1 MRHLQHQSQ
10 HKTYTNHNMFPPSS
24 IISAATSAIN
34 THEHI
39 ISHCI
44 STVPHHT
51 SFWYYQTGHHYGPVL
66 LCSSTSTVW
75 PFPLVTLVPP
85 HYSTHL
91 SPPLMRGS
99 LYLHA
104 CQHCLSNTKQRG
116 SPHICMMN
124 RLTTVYLTHTSYTS
138 PSSDEGY
145 PGLAGYTV
153 TNTISGDCTAHPS
166 QPTYSTSAGP
176 GHIMQNIHTSDHQS
190 PSQRLS
196 FFSFFF

>member
-1 MRHLQHQSQ
+1 MQPSPIALTPRLSFDQPTSLHWSVHPHTAHQQRQGQALPFFLKQPPNNGPMLNISDWVFRS
-10 HKTYTNHNMFPPSS
+10 HKG
-24 IISAATSAIN
+24 IQIS
-34 THEHI
+34 
-39 ISHCI
+39 
-44 STVPHHT
+44 
-51 SFWYYQTGHHYGPVL
+51 YLY
-66 LCSSTSTVW
+66 
-75 PFPLVTLVPP
+75 PP
-85 HYSTHL
+85 HYSAHL

-99 LYLHA
+99 LYSHA
-104 CQHCLSNTKQRG
+104 CQHCISNTRQRG
-116 SPHICMMN
+116 LPHICMMN
-124 RLTTVYLTHTSYTS
+124 RLTTVYLAHTSYTS
-138 PSSDEGY
+138 PSSNEGY